1 MSQLSPTQPRA
12 TSSATQPYSPVLQ
25 GVLTSLDVQ
34 LEDELARYRR
44 LCPAKAVP
52 PRPVGRPQ
60 VRKTLDLISIPA
72 TIGRTEAPIPATT
85 APESLPPFTSKNDVP
100 IEAEVGDRESDTS
113 NGAIA
118 MPDLAIDPSSTP
130 NLEHSPILAGAK
142 GNFVTPV
149 TAPMPP
155 SEYLEPSPASLEHL
169 GQQKATVE
177 AERSFADNLL
187 SPLGVGSML
196 LLLLSSATLGY
207 IAMNP
212 SSLSHLSVGRFFAS
226 GNLTAANS
234 AEKNL
239 SAGETKAREKGIP
252 NSPNL
257 ASQEFVDLNLR
268 SLSTLKPKNLAK
280 LPPLPTPSSQLPV
293 NLPVPLPSPV
303 ADAIPIDLPAA
314 LLPSSVQSGVL
325 PQLGDRRPVTL
336 PPPAQSNKATQGIA
350 RLAPAANK
358 PNPPKA
364 KSTPAQENKF
374 LVVTAQNSDR
384 SLAQVRKTIPEA
396 FVRRLPQGNR
406 IQVASFPSESQAQ
419 KKVRELQ
426 KQGISAQVYRL

>member
-25 GVLTSLDVQ
+25 AVLTSLDVQ

-44 LCPAKAVP
+44 LRPAKAVAS
-52 PRPVGRPQ
+52 RPAARPQ

-72 TIGRTEAPIPATT
+72 TVGRTEPPTPATT

-100 IEAEVGDRESDTS
+100 IEAEVGDRKSDTS
-113 NGAIA
+113 NGSIA
-118 MPDLAIDPSSTP
+118 MRDLAIDRSSTP
-130 NLEHSPILAGAK
+130 NLEHSPILAGGE

-155 SEYLEPSPASLEHL
+155 SEYLEASPAPLEHL

-196 LLLLSSATLGY
+196 LLLLSSAILGY

-212 SSLSHLSVGRFFAS
+212 SSLSHLPVGRLFAGNSTDANS
-226 GNLTAANS
+226 GEKNLTAS
-234 AEKNL
+234 
-239 SAGETKAREKGIP
+239 ETKAREKGIP

-293 NLPVPLPSPV
+293 NQPLPLPSPV
-303 ADAIPIDLPAA
+303 ADAIPVDLPTA
-314 LLPSSVQSGVL
+314 LLPPSVQSGVL

-336 PPPAQSNKATQGIA
+336 PPPAQSNKVTQGIA

-358 PNPPKA
+358 PNLPKA
-364 KSTPAQENKF
+364 KSTAPQENKF

-396 FVRRLPQGNR
+396 FLRRLPQGNR
-406 IQVASFPSESQAQ
+406 IQVASFPSESEAQ

-426 KQGISAQVYRL
+426 KKGISAQVYRL